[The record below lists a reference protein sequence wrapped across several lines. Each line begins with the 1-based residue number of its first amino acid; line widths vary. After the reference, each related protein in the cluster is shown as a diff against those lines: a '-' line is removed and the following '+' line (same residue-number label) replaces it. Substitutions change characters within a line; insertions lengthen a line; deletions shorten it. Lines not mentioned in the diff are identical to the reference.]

1 MESSDGFLG
10 DHGRRHDAFARTF
23 TESSSGMG
31 AATDPLT
38 SDTVTSFVV
47 TCARVLTSRGFRS
60 AFSVATARRSRRRR
74 TVVARFADAS
84 RAGDVTAG
92 DRRARVAPRGDPAT
106 AVAPDVASVAA
117 NISRVSCACEC
128 HARRVT
134 RNSPDYN
141 MWRCGFARDE
151 DASRPV
157 IGRRGKICDARSAK
171 KKDRAE
177 RVIRFFRERLW
188 ARSSAILQS
197 RTGENDSLIKP
208 AKKARRRR

>member
-1 MESSDGFLG
+1 MVRATDAARGVLTDDVENETRFIATVASRLVDGIVRCFPRRRE
-10 DHGRRHDAFARTF
+10 GRRHDDAFVRTF

-74 TVVARFADAS
+74 TVVARFGDAS

-117 NISRVSCACEC
+117 NISRVSCACEYR
-128 HARRVT
+128 ARWVT
-134 RNSPDYN
+134 RNSPDFN
-141 MWRCGFARDE
+141 M
-151 DASRPV
+151 
-157 IGRRGKICDARSAK
+157 
-171 KKDRAE
+171 
-177 RVIRFFRERLW
+177 
-188 ARSSAILQS
+188 
-197 RTGENDSLIKP
+197 
-208 AKKARRRR
+208 